1 MAKHIIAENYTFTPS
16 TRTIVINRSLR
27 REQLMLITNV
37 TRNTVLYNFS
47 DPNLGASSYTAVTST
62 ATGQTI
68 TTIVLAYNTT
78 SHLSTDKISILA
90 EETVETFQPIDILM
104 DPVNKLRVS
113 QPQALIDTDFEYS
126 TQPTKW
132 ESIALLNNRPF
143 AYYNTYSP
151 LTYTDITATNGSRS
165 VTVATTTPPAA
176 GTPIY
181 IQDSNWAGADGLYM
195 IDTIV
200 AGTSFTYTAR
210 VPYTQTTGSI
220 NNAAVTSIFPGAI
233 FSGASIGAAG
243 TATFTPSNLAVT
255 VVTGVPHGLC
265 VGNEIAITGITGTNP
280 PNGSWVVSTVLNPT
294 TFVFYSTAV
303 ASGLTVTSGLVY
315 VRPQGSFLH
324 RSFDGGVTFSTN
336 AASHNHQLI
345 RQTRRYF
352 RYQSGKGIQLSTGTI
367 LKPNLNVDYI
377 TSSGTTITVT
387 TKIQHNINPGTTIF
401 IAGCDQ
407 SAYNGVFTVATVL
420 DTYKFTYT
428 ALSTPSTSVAT
439 GLYTLTVTGWY
450 GGTIRLGMFDS
461 QNGIFYEFDGQNIYT
476 VKRSST
482 YQLSGWVS
490 ATAGSNTITGITVNG
505 ATTAFS
511 KQLQPNDFIVI
522 KGMSY
527 RVLNIASDSSM
538 TVTPSYRGSTNLTQA
553 LISKT
558 VDIKT
563 IQSSWNLDRMD
574 GTGVSGYSLD
584 LTKMQMF
591 YMDYSWYGA
600 GFIRWGFR
608 GNNGDVSYCHKT
620 PNNNLNYEA
629 YMRSGNLPARYEV
642 NTFSRYTVLA
652 ASMAS
657 GDNSFTVLDGTQI
670 PNVAGILCLRNSTQC
685 EYVTYTGVTGNTI
698 TGVTR
703 GQAGGTL
710 TATTVTAGSP
720 TVLLTSTTGI
730 QVGQYLSGTGI
741 ASGSYVVSFIT
752 NTSFVMNQ
760 AAVTTGSSVSLTFA
774 PMGQVAQTFTVANPN
789 TSPTLVELHAPQ
801 FAATISHWGTSVIMD
816 GRFDDDKSYV
826 FTKGMLTTLS
836 VAAGVNNA
844 LLSIRIAP
852 SVSNGITGS
861 TVGSREIINRMQ
873 MVMRQMDIFSN
884 GQFLITLVLN
894 GTVSSATPNWSGVGG
909 SSLGQ
914 TIQHSASTTVSGGE
928 TIFGFFINS
937 AGGTNYSTTQQ
948 DLILVR
954 DLGTSILGGG
964 SAAANVGIFPDGPD
978 IITVMAQNIGSAA
991 SNIFARLS
999 WTEAQA

>member
-1 MAKHIIAENYTFTPS
+1 MAKHVISENYTFTPAA
-16 TRTIVINRSLR
+16 RTIVINRALR

-37 TRNTVLYNFS
+37 SRNAVIYNFS
-47 DPNLGASSYTAVTST
+47 DPNIGATSYTSIVNPLTGLTST
-62 ATGQTI
+62 TI
-68 TTIVLAYNTT
+68 ILSYNTT
-78 SHLSTDKISILA
+78 AHLATDKISILV
-90 EETVETFQPIDILM
+90 EETNETFQPIDILM

-113 QPQALIDTDFEYS
+113 TPQALIDTDFEYS

-132 ESIALLNNRPF
+132 ESVALLNNRPF
-143 AYYNTYSP
+143 AYYNTYAP
-151 LTYTDITATNGSRS
+151 LTYTDVTATNGSRL
-165 VTVATTTPPAA
+165 VTVATTSPPAA
-176 GTPIY
+176 GTPVFV
-181 IQDSNWAGADGLYM
+181 QDTNWAGADGLYM
-195 IDTIV
+195 IDSIV

-210 VPYTQTTGSI
+210 VPYTQTTGTI
-220 NNAAVTSIFPGAI
+220 NSAGVTAIYSGSIFAG
-233 FSGASIGAAG
+233 SSIGAAG

-255 VVTGVPHGLC
+255 VVTGIPHGLT
-265 VGNEIAITGITGTNP
+265 VGNEIAVTGITGTNP
-280 PNGSWVVSTVLNPT
+280 PNGSWVVATILNPT
-294 TFVFYSTAV
+294 TFVYYTTAV
-303 ASGLTVTSGLVY
+303 ASGLTVTSGLIY

-367 LKPNLNVDYI
+367 LKPNLNVDSI

-387 TKIQHNINPGTTIF
+387 TKIQHNINPGTVIF
-401 IAGCDQ
+401 VAGCDQ
-407 SAYNGVFTVATVL
+407 PAYNGTFTVATVL
-420 DTYKFTYT
+420 DTYRFTYT
-428 ALSTPSTSVAT
+428 ALSTPTTSTAS
-439 GLYTLTVTGWY
+439 GLYTMTVSNWY

-461 QNGIFYEFDGQNIYT
+461 QNGIFYEFDGQNIFS

-490 ATAGSNTITGITVNG
+490 ATAGSCTITGVTVNG
-505 ATTAFS
+505 ASTAFS
-511 KQLQPNDFIVI
+511 KQLQPNDFVVL

-527 RVLNIASDSSM
+527 RVLNIASDTSM
-538 TVTPSYRGSTNLTQA
+538 TVTPAYRGASNLTQA
-553 LISKT
+553 VMSKT
-558 VDIKT
+558 VDSRT
-563 IQSSWNLDRMD
+563 IQSAWNLDRMD
-574 GTGVSGYSLD
+574 GTGVSGYNLD

-608 GNNGDVSYCHKT
+608 GTSGDVSYCHKT
-620 PNNNLNYEA
+620 PNNNLNFEA

-642 NTFSRYTVLA
+642 NTFSRSSVLA

-657 GDNSFTVLDGTQI
+657 GDNSFTVLDGSQF

-685 EYVTYTGVTGNTI
+685 EYVTYSGVSGNTI
-698 TGVTR
+698 LGVTR

-710 TATTVTAGSP
+710 TASTVTAGSP

-730 QVGQYLSGTGI
+730 QVGQYLTGTGI
-741 ASGSYVVSFIT
+741 AAGSYVVSFIT

-760 AAVTTGSSVSLTFA
+760 AAITTGSSVSLIFA
-774 PMGQVAQTFTVANPN
+774 PMGQVAQTFVVANPN

-826 FTKGMLTTLS
+826 FTRGMTTTLS
-836 VAAGVNNA
+836 IAAGANNA
-844 LLSIRIAP
+844 LLSVRIAP

-873 MVMRQMDIFSN
+873 MVLRQLDVFSN
-884 GQFLITLVLN
+884 GQFLVTMVLN
-894 GTVSSATPNWSGVGG
+894 GTVSSATPNWSAVGG

-914 TIQHSASTTVSGGE
+914 FIAHSSSTTIAGGE
-928 TIFGFFINS
+928 TIYGFYLQTS
-937 AGGTNYSTTQQ
+937 GGTNYSTTQQ
-948 DLILVR
+948 DLPLVR

-978 IITVMAQNIGSAA
+978 IVTVMAQNIGSAA
-991 SNIFARLS
+991 ANIFGRIS

>member
-1 MAKHIIAENYTFTPS
+1 MAKHVISENYTFIPAS
-16 TRTIVINRSLR
+16 RTITINRALR

-37 TRNTVLYNFS
+37 NRNAVIYNFS
-47 DPNLGASSYTAVTST
+47 DPNIGATSYTAAVNPL
-62 ATGQTI
+62 TGLTT
-68 TTIVLAYNTT
+68 TTIILAYNTT
-78 SHLSTDKISILA
+78 AHLATDKISILV
-90 EETVETFQPIDILM
+90 EETNETFQPIDILM

-113 QPQALIDTDFEYS
+113 SPQALIDTDFEYS

-132 ESIALLNNRPF
+132 ESVALLNNRPF
-143 AYYNTYSP
+143 AYYNTYAA
-151 LTYTDITATNGSRS
+151 LTYTDITATNGSRL

-176 GTPIY
+176 GNPVF

-210 VPYTQTTGSI
+210 VPYTQTTGTI
-220 NNAAVTSIFPGAI
+220 NSAGVTAVYPGAI
-233 FSGASIGAAG
+233 FAGSSIGAAG

-255 VVTGVPHGLC
+255 VVTGVPHGLT
-265 VGNEIAITGITGTNP
+265 VGNEIAVTGTTGTNP
-280 PNGSWVVSTVLNPT
+280 PNGSWVVATVLNPT
-294 TFVFYSTAV
+294 TFIFYTTAV
-303 ASGLTVTSGLVY
+303 ASGLTVTNGLIY

-387 TKIQHNINPGTTIF
+387 TKIQHNINPGTVIF
-401 IAGCDQ
+401 VAGCDQ
-407 SAYNGVFTVATVL
+407 PAYNGTFTVATVI

-428 ALSTPSTSVAT
+428 ALSTPTTSVAS
-439 GLYTLTVTGWY
+439 GLYTMTVSNWY
-450 GGTIRLGMFDS
+450 GGIIRLGMFDS
-461 QNGIFYEFDGQNIYT
+461 QNGIFYEFDGQNIYS
-476 VKRSST
+476 VRRSST

-490 ATAGSNTITGITVNG
+490 ATAGSNTLTGVTVNG
-505 ATTAFS
+505 ASTAFS
-511 KQLQPNDFIVI
+511 KQLQPNDFIVL

-527 RVLNIASDSSM
+527 RVLNIASDTSM
-538 TVTPSYRGSTNLTQA
+538 TINPSYRGASNITQA
-553 LISKT
+553 VISKT
-558 VDIKT
+558 IDFRTV
-563 IQSSWNLDRMD
+563 QSAWNLDKMD
-574 GTGVSGYSLD
+574 GTGVSGYNLD

-608 GNNGDVSYCHKT
+608 ATNGDVSYCHKT
-620 PNNNLNYEA
+620 PNNNLNFEA

-642 NTFSRYTVLA
+642 NTFSRSTVLA

-657 GDNSFTVLDGTQI
+657 GDNSFTVLDGSQF
-670 PNVAGILCLRNSTQC
+670 PNVAGILCIRNSTQC
-685 EYVTYTGVTGNTI
+685 EYVTYSGVTGNTI
-698 TGVTR
+698 IGVTR

-710 TATTVTAGSP
+710 TASQVTAGSP

-730 QVGQYLSGTGI
+730 QVGQYLTGTGI
-741 ASGSYVVSFIT
+741 AAGSYVVSFIT

-760 AAVTTGSSVSLTFA
+760 AAITTGSSVSLIFA
-774 PMGQVAQTFTVANPN
+774 PMGQVAQTFVVANPN

-826 FTKGMLTTLS
+826 FTRGMTTALS
-836 VAAGVNNA
+836 VAAGASNA
-844 LLSIRIAP
+844 LMSFRIAP
-852 SVSNGITGS
+852 VVSNGITGT
-861 TVGSREIINRMQ
+861 TVGSRELINRMQ
-873 MVMRQMDIFSN
+873 LVMRQMSVFSN
-884 GQFLITLVLN
+884 GQFLMTLVLN
-894 GTVSSATPNWSGVGG
+894 GTVSSATPNWASVGG
-909 SSLGQ
+909 SSLAQ
-914 TIQHSASTTVSGGE
+914 FVSHSAATTVSGGE
-928 TIFGFFINS
+928 AIYAFYLNT
-937 AGGTNYSTTQQ
+937 AGGTNYTTTSV
-948 DLILVR
+948 DLDLVR

-964 SAAANVGIFPDGPD
+964 SASANVGVFPDGPD
-978 IITVMAQNIGSAA
+978 IVTIVAQNIGS
-991 SNIFARLS
+991 STFSCFTRLS

>member
-1 MAKHIIAENYTFTPS
+1 MAKHVIAENYTFTPS
-16 TRTIVINRSLR
+16 SRTIVINRNLR

-37 TRNTVLYNFS
+37 TRNTVMYNFS
-47 DPNLGASSYTAVTST
+47 DPNLGATSYTT
-62 ATGQTI
+62 AINATTAAAT
-68 TTIVLAYNTT
+68 TTIVLSYNTT
-78 SHLSTDKISILA
+78 SHLSTDKISILV
-90 EETVETFQPIDILM
+90 EETAETFQPIETLL

-113 QPQALIDTDFEYS
+113 TPQALIDTDFEYS

-132 ESIALLNNRPF
+132 ESISLLNNRPF
-143 AYYNTYSP
+143 AYYNTYAP
-151 LTYTDITATNGSRS
+151 LSYSDITATNGSRT
-165 VTVATTTPPAA
+165 VTVATTTPPSA
-176 GTPIY
+176 GTPMY

-195 IDTIV
+195 VDTTV
-200 AGTSFTYTAR
+200 AGTSFSYTAR

-220 NNAAVTSIFPGAI
+220 NNAAVTAVFTGAI
-233 FSGASIGAAG
+233 FTGASIGAAG
-243 TATFTPSNLAVT
+243 TATFTPSSLAVT

-265 VGNEIAITGITGTNP
+265 VGNEIAVNGITGTNP
-280 PNGSWVVSTVLNPT
+280 PNGSWVVATVTNPT
-294 TFVFYSTAV
+294 TFIFYSTSV
-303 ASGLTVTSGLVY
+303 ASGLTVTGGLIY
-315 VRPQGSFLH
+315 PRPQGSFLH

-336 AASHNHQLI
+336 AASHNHQLV

-367 LKPNLNVDYI
+367 LKPNLNIDSI
-377 TSSGTTITVT
+377 TSSGTTVTVT
-387 TKIQHNINPGTTIF
+387 TKIQHNINPGTVIF
-401 IAGCDQ
+401 TSGCNET
-407 SAYNGVFTVATVL
+407 AYNGTFTVATVI

-428 ALSTPSTSVAT
+428 ALSTPSSSTAT
-439 GLYTLTVTGWY
+439 GIYTLTVSNWY

-461 QNGIFYEFDGQNIYT
+461 QNGIFFEFDGQNIYT

-482 YQLSGWVS
+482 YQLSGWIS
-490 ATAGSNTITGITVNG
+490 ATSGSNTITGITVNG
-505 ATTAFS
+505 STTAFS
-511 KQLQPNDFIVI
+511 KQLQPNDWVVI

-527 RVLNIASDSSM
+527 RVLYISSDTSM
-538 TVTPSYRGSTNLTQA
+538 AVTPSYRGATNLTQA
-553 LISKT
+553 VISKT
-558 VDIKT
+558 VDNRT
-563 IQSSWNLDRMD
+563 IQSSWNIDRMD
-574 GTGVSGYSLD
+574 GTGVSGFNLD

-608 GNNGDVSYCHKT
+608 GLTGDVTYCNKT
-620 PNNNLNYEA
+620 PNNNLNFEA

-642 NTFSRYTVLA
+642 NTFSRYTILA
-652 ASMAS
+652 TAAAS
-657 GDNSFTVLDGTQI
+657 GDNSITVLDGSQF
-670 PNVAGILCLRNSTQC
+670 PNTTGILCLRNATQC
-685 EYVTYTGVTGNTI
+685 EYVTYTGVTGNII

-710 TATTVTAGSP
+710 TATTVTSGSP
-720 TVLLTSTTGI
+720 TILLSSTTGV
-730 QVGQYLSGTGI
+730 QLGQYVSGTGI
-741 ASGSYVVSFIT
+741 PSGSYVVSFVT
-752 NTSFVMNQ
+752 NTSVVLNQ
-760 AAVTTGSSVSLTFA
+760 AAFTTGSSVSLTFA
-774 PMGQVAQTFTVANPN
+774 PLGQVAQTFAVSNPN

-826 FTKGMLTTLS
+826 FTKGMTTTLS
-836 VAAGVNNA
+836 VTNGINNA

-852 SVSNGITGS
+852 AVSNGITGS
-861 TVGSREIINRMQ
+861 TVGSREIVNRMQ

-894 GTVSSATPNWSGVGG
+894 GTVSSATPNWASVGG
-909 SSLGQ
+909 SSLAQ
-914 TIQHSASTTVSGGE
+914 QITHSAGTTISGGE

-954 DLGTSILGGG
+954 DLGTSIIGGG

-978 IITVMAQNIGSAA
+978 IITVMAQNIGSTA

>member
-1 MAKHIIAENYTFTPS
+1 MAKHIIPETYTFTPS
-16 TRTIVINRSLR
+16 SRTIVINRFLR

-37 TRNTVLYNFS
+37 TRGAILYNFS
-47 DPNLGASSYTAVTST
+47 DPNINVTSYTNTTNALT
-62 ATGQTI
+62 AATT

-78 SHLSTDKISILA
+78 AHLATDKIAILV
-90 EETVETFQPIDILM
+90 EETNETFQPVETLM

-113 QPQALIDTDFEYS
+113 TPQALIDTDFEYS

-132 ESIALLNNRPF
+132 ESVALLNNRPY
-143 AYYNTYSP
+143 AYYNTYST
-151 LTYTDITATNGSRS
+151 LTYTDITATNGSRV
-165 VTVATTTPPAA
+165 VTIATTTPPAA
-176 GTPIY
+176 GTPIF
-181 IQDSNWAGADGLYM
+181 IQDTNWAGADGLYT
-195 IDTIV
+195 IDSIV
-200 AGTSFTYTAR
+200 AGTSLSYTAR
-210 VPYTQTTGSI
+210 VPYTQTTGSV
-220 NNAAVTSIFPGAI
+220 NSAGVTAVYPGSI

-243 TATFTPSNLAVT
+243 TATFTPSSFAVT
-255 VVTGVPHGLC
+255 VVTGVPHGLT
-265 VGNEIAITGITGTNP
+265 VGNEIAVTGITGTNP
-280 PNGSWVVSTVLNPT
+280 PNGSWVVATILNPT
-294 TFVFYSTAV
+294 TFVYYTTAV

-324 RSFDGGVTFSTN
+324 RPFDGGVTFSTN

-352 RYQSGKGIQLSTGTI
+352 RYQSGKGLQLSTGTI

-377 TSSGTTITVT
+377 TSSGTTITIT
-387 TKIQHNINPGTTIF
+387 TKIQHNINPGTVIF
-401 IAGCDQ
+401 VAGCDQ
-407 SAYNGVFTVATVL
+407 TAYNGTFTVATVI
-420 DTYKFTYT
+420 DSYKFTYT
-428 ALSTPSTSVAT
+428 ALSTPTTSTAT
-439 GLYTLTVTGWY
+439 GLYILTVSNWY
-450 GGTIRLGMFDS
+450 GGVIRLGMFDN
-461 QNGIFYEFDGQNIYT
+461 QNGIFFEFDGQNIYS
-476 VKRSST
+476 VRRSST
-482 YQLSGWVS
+482 YQLSGFIA
-490 ATAGSNTITGITVNG
+490 ATAGSNTITGVTVNG
-505 ATTAFS
+505 ASTSFS
-511 KQLQPNDFIVI
+511 KQLQPNDFVVL

-527 RVLNIASDSSM
+527 RVLNIASDTSM
-538 TVTPSYRGSTNLTQA
+538 TITPSYRGSTNLTQSI
-553 LISKT
+553 LSKT
-558 VDIKT
+558 IDTRT
-563 IQSSWNLDRMD
+563 IQSSWNIDKMD
-574 GTGVSGYSLD
+574 GTGISGFNID

-608 GNNGDVSYCHKT
+608 GLNGDVVYCHKT
-620 PNNNLNYEA
+620 PNNNLNFEA

-670 PNVAGILCLRNSTQC
+670 PNVAGILCLRNTTQC
-685 EYVTYTGVTGNTI
+685 EYVTYTGVTGNII

-703 GQAGGTL
+703 GQAGATL

-720 TVLLTSTTGI
+720 TVLLTSTTGM
-730 QVGQYLSGTGI
+730 QVGQYLTGTGI

-760 AAVTTGSSVSLTFA
+760 AAITTGSSVSLIFA

-826 FTKGMLTTLS
+826 FTRGMTSTLS
-836 VAAGVNNA
+836 IATGVNNA
-844 LLSIRIAP
+844 LLSVRIAP
-852 SVSNGITGS
+852 AVSNGITGS

-873 MVMRQMDIFSN
+873 MVLRQLDVFSN
-884 GQFLITLVLN
+884 GQFLVTMVLN
-894 GTVSSATPNWSGVGG
+894 GTVSSATPNWAAVGG

-914 TIQHSASTTVSGGE
+914 FIAHSAATTISGGE
-928 TIFGFFINS
+928 TIYGFYLQTS
-937 AGGTNYSTTQQ
+937 GGTNYSTTQQ
-948 DLILVR
+948 DLPLVR

-964 SAAANVGIFPDGPD
+964 AAASNVGIYPDGPD
-978 IITVMAQNIGSAA
+978 IVTVMAQNIGSVS
-991 SNIFARLS
+991 SNIFGRLS